1 MVWSSHVLPRLAG
14 LFDAMPTI
22 TEKSTSCSL
31 FTALEAAR
39 DCWLVG
45 LLFFKK
51 SNLSLMKANDP
62 VSRNFHQPEHSWAA
76 CRSPSMLQQLTV
88 EARSR
93 RPLQCSSL
101 IQFRARPPNHGLNKK
116 KNNNT
121 TPFIASSIGGG
132 GTTVQRRCL
141 YAIVPRCARY
151 ACYQ

>member
-76 CRSPSMLQQLTV
+76 YRSPSMLQQLTV

-116 KNNNT
+116 T
-121 TPFIASSIGGG
+121 T
-132 GTTVQRRCL
+132 TTLLRSLPPALEGAERPCSAAACTRL
-141 YAIVPRCARY
+141 YCELVY
-151 ACYQ
+151 